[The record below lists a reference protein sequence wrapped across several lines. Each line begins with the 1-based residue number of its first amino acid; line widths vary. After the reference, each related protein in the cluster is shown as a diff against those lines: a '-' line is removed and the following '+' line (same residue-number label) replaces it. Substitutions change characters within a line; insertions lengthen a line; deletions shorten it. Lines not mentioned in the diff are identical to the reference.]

1 MSIDENCPCDAEPFR
16 PLAGE
21 SIEFM
26 GPVRDDYIIAISN
39 YRLFATEEEGFYS
52 VSLCVC
58 VSECVCVC
66 TYNN

>member
-52 VSLCVC
+52 VSLRV
-58 VSECVCVC
+58 
-66 TYNN
+66 